1 MEDPQLA
8 QTLTQNVP
16 PQSAPSAGKKRPLD
30 SNVVDIQESKYFK
43 MRAVLIDLRP
53 HFIEVL
59 RTPDFQNC
67 KAACEIRENMKLM
80 MDLYKEMTAET
91 ITRQNEP
98 QGQALPGDVQDGQKS
113 HEQHQ
118 DLEPA
123 EQPPPDRM
131 SGHMPEKQGS
141 EDDPSKGTYIVGG
154 SAFGW
159 NFITFPGDKAVY
171 YGRTRE
177 TFRSANVISNA

>member
-1 MEDPQLA
+1 MVYFYLILRHFPFK
-8 QTLTQNVP
+8 NN
-16 PQSAPSAGKKRPLD
+16 SANSYGCD
-30 SNVVDIQESKYFK
+30 SDDDGQ
-43 MRAVLIDLRP
+43 D
-53 HFIEVL
+53 
-59 RTPDFQNC
+59 
-67 KAACEIRENMKLM
+67 MKLM

-91 ITRQNEP
+91 ITLPNEP
-98 QGQALPGDVQDGQKS
+98 QGQALPGDVRDGQKS

-123 EQPPPDRM
+123 EQSPPDRM

-141 EDDPSKGTYIVGG
+141 EDDPSKGTYVVGG